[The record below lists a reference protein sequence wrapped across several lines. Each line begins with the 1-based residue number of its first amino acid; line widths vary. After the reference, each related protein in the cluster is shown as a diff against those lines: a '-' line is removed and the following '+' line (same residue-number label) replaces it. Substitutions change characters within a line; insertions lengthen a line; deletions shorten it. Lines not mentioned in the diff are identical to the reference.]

1 MIKISNIQIKV
12 SKKFSNDELL
22 TLALKKIV
30 KKYHLKEQD
39 IKNPQII
46 KKSIDARYD
55 VCYSLIV
62 GFNTLNENKIIQKY
76 PEFSKLKKENIEIKK
91 TTNPLDVSIIG
102 AGPSGLFSALVLA
115 EAGHNVTLIEQGQ
128 AVEER
133 EISVNNFFKNGNLNP
148 YSNIQFGE
156 GGAGTFSDGKL
167 NTNVNTIYNQ
177 YVLEK
182 FVSFGASSEIL
193 IDTKPHIGT
202 DVLKNCLKNLRHYL
216 ESLNVK
222 IYFNHK
228 FIDYKT
234 DTLVHLEVLNVLD
247 NTVLSMTCDKLILAI
262 GHSAKDTYHLL
273 NKSLLLEPKPFS
285 MGVRIEHL
293 QEEINN
299 SLHKDAKD
307 FLPAAS
313 YKLVEHL
320 PSGRTL
326 YSFCMCPGGEVVN
339 ASSESGR
346 LVVNGMSYSARSG
359 KYANS
364 AMLVNIEVDD
374 YYKDSPLD
382 GLYFQEKYEKLAYDL
397 LNGKVPVQHY
407 KDFCNNVKSTKLIN
421 GTSLNCQYDF
431 GNINECL
438 PNYVA
443 TTLIEGIS
451 KLERKIKNFS
461 NNPLLIGLE
470 SRSSSPIRIKRD
482 EDYHSSNPLIYPIGE
497 GAGYSGGII
506 TSAIDGIKCA
516 LKINE

>member
-12 SKKFSNDELL
+12 SKSFSNDELL
-22 TLALKKIV
+22 KLALKKII
-30 KKYHLKEQD
+30 KKYHLKEQE

-55 VCYSLIV
+55 VCYSLII
-62 GFNTLNENKIIQKY
+62 GFSIANEDKLIKKY
-76 PEFSKLKKENIEIKK
+76 PEFSKYKKDIIEIKK
-91 TTNPLDVSIIG
+91 TFNPLNVSIIG

-115 EAGHNVTLIEQGQ
+115 EAGHNVFLIEQGE
-128 AVEER
+128 AVDER
-133 EISVNNFFKNGNLNP
+133 EISVNSFFKNGNLNP

-193 IDTKPHIGT
+193 VDTKPHIGT
-202 DVLKNCLKNLRHYL
+202 DILKKCLKNLRHYL

-228 FIDYKT
+228 FIDYTT
-234 DTLVHLEVLNVLD
+234 DLKVHLKVLNVKD
-247 NTVLSMTCDKLILAI
+247 NSIISLTSDKLILAI

-273 NKSLLLEPKPFS
+273 NKTLLLEPKPFS

-293 QEEINN
+293 QEEINT
-299 SLHKDAKD
+299 SLHKEAKD
-307 FLPAAS
+307 YLPAAS

-339 ASSESGR
+339 ASSEQGH

-374 YYKDSPLD
+374 YYNNSPLD

-397 LNGKVPVQHY
+397 LDGKVPVQHY
-407 KDFCNNVKSTKLIN
+407 DDFCNNEKSTKLIN

-431 GNINECL
+431 GNLNECL
-438 PNYVA
+438 PQYVA
-443 TTLIEGIS
+443 SSLVEGIQ
-451 KLERKIKNFS
+451 KLEKKIKNFS

-482 EDYHSSNPLIYPIGE
+482 DEFHSSNPLIYPIGE

-516 LKINE
+516 LKINK

>member
-1 MIKISNIQIKV
+1 MIKIGNIQIKV
-12 SKKFSNDELL
+12 SKKFSNNELL
-22 TLALKKIV
+22 DLGVKKIS
-30 KKYHLKEQD
+30 KRYHIKPQD
-39 IKNPQII
+39 IKQPQII
-46 KKSIDARYD
+46 RKSIDARFD
-55 VCYSLIV
+55 VCYSLTLA
-62 GFNTLNENKIIQKY
+62 FNTINEDKLLKKY
-76 PEFSKLKKENIEIKK
+76 SEFSKYKKEEIIINK
-91 TTNPLDVSIIG
+91 TNTPQDIIIIG

-115 EAGHNVTLIEQGQ
+115 EAGHNVTIIEQGEP
-128 AVEER
+128 VEER
-133 EISVNNFFKNGNLNP
+133 SITVNNFFKTGNLNP

-202 DVLKNCLKNLRHYL
+202 DVLKECLKNLRKHL

-222 IYFNHK
+222 IFFNHK
-228 FIDYKT
+228 FIDYST
-234 DTLVHLEVLNVLD
+234 DKLVHIKVLNVINNDILEFTS
-247 NTVLSMTCDKLILAI
+247 NKLILAI
-262 GHSAKDTYHLL
+262 GHSAKDTYCLL
-273 NKSLLLEPKPFS
+273 NKSLILEPKPFS

-293 QEEINN
+293 QEVLNE
-299 SLHKDAKD
+299 SLHKEAKD
-307 FLPAAS
+307 YLPAAS

-320 PSGRTL
+320 DNGRTI

-339 ASSESGR
+339 ASSEPNH
-346 LVVNGMSYSARSG
+346 LVVNGMSYSSRSG

-364 AMLVNIEVDD
+364 AMLVNIEVND
-374 YYKDSPLD
+374 YFKDSPLD
-382 GLYFQEKYEKLAYDL
+382 GLYFQEKYEKLAYNL

-407 KDFCNNVKSTKLIN
+407 DDFCNNEKSTKLLN

-431 GNINECL
+431 ANIKDCL
-438 PNYVA
+438 PEYVSLS
-443 TTLIEGIS
+443 LIEGI
-451 KLERKIKNFS
+451 KRFEKKIKNFS

-470 SRSSSPIRIKRD
+470 SRSSSPIRIKRND
-482 EDYHSSNPLIYPIGE
+482 DFKSSNPLIYPIGE

-506 TSAIDGIKCA
+506 TSCIDGIKCA